1 MKKSQSLYLVFIVAI
16 SFLNFS
22 CSVSSSQIGAFTYS
36 NPQPKMQNYY
46 WDANYDNLNY
56 RLIAMELPNGTLFA
70 DKFGNSLFFD
80 GWSIVSIV
88 GFGDFEGE
96 YDIQGDEV
104 GSVELNDEDA
114 YSIQKN
120 CGEWEENLQDNFL
133 IFKQSCVSEVRY
145 INKIIVNDADEIIAI
160 HQYIEP
166 QNKLMV
172 LKKSM
177 STK

>member
-22 CSVSSSQIGAFTYS
+22 CSVSSSQIGAFSSS
-36 NPQPKMQNYY
+36 NPQPKMLNYY
-46 WDANYDNLNY
+46 WDATYDNLNY

-88 GFGDFEGE
+88 GFGDFDGE

-114 YSIQKN
+114 YTSPKN
-120 CGEWEENLQDNFL
+120 CGEWGEGPQDKN
-133 IFKQSCVSEVRY
+133 IIYKQSCGNQVKY
-145 INKIIVNDADEIIAI
+145 INKIIVNEDDEIIEI
-160 HQYIEP
+160 QQYIEP
-166 QNKLMV
+166 LNKLMT
-172 LKKSM
+172 LKKSS
-177 STK
+177 STR

>member
-46 WDANYDNLNY
+46 WAANYDNLNY

-80 GWSIVSIV
+80 GWSIETIV

-96 YDIQGDEV
+96 YNIQGDEV
-104 GSVELNDEDA
+104 GSIEFNDE
-114 YSIQKN
+114 YRSPGWNRFKKN
-120 CGEWEENLQDNFL
+120 
-133 IFKQSCVSEVRY
+133 K
-145 INKIIVNDADEIIAI
+145 
-160 HQYIEP
+160 
-166 QNKLMV
+166 M
-172 LKKSM
+172 LKWK
-177 STK
+177 K